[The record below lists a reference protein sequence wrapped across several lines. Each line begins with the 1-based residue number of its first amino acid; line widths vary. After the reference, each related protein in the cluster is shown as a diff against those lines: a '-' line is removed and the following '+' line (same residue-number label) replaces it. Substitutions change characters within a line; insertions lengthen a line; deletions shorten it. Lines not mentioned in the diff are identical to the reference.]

1 LFPHL
6 TTRVI
11 IPGAVATELETGR
24 KLGIDL
30 PDPKTLDW
38 IEIKSPASE
47 PVLPLITD
55 LGPGET
61 EVLALALETEDPL
74 VIMDDGPARRMAETL
89 GIKLTGTLGLLIDAK
104 RSGLIPAVA
113 PVLDQ
118 LEALRFRL
126 AAQTPNAVLLAGERS

>member
-1 LFPHL
+1 M
-6 TTRVI
+6 
-11 IPGAVATELETGR
+11 
-24 KLGIDL
+24 

-126 AAQTPNAVLLAGERS
+126 AAQTRNAVLRLAGERS